1 MKVFFNFLLI
11 KPLGLQ
17 GVAIGTCLGYVV
29 VCLIRA
35 RDCQKEI
42 HMSFDFVR
50 TLLAII
56 IVTIQSIIT
65 VTRGN
70 IEIGVAGVIS
80 IGAIIILYRTEVKE
94 ILSKALKMI
103 KR

>member
-1 MKVFFNFLLI
+1 
-11 KPLGLQ
+11 
-17 GVAIGTCLGYVV
+17 
-29 VCLIRA
+29 
-35 RDCQKEI
+35 
-42 HMSFDFVR
+42 MSFDFVR